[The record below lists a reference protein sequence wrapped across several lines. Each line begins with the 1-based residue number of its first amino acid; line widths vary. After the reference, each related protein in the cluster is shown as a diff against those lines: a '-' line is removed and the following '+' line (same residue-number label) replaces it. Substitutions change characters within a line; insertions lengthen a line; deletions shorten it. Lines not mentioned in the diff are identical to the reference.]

1 MNWFH
6 TRSFVLI
13 LFLTVLSSCAVK
25 ESNRQHSVAEQS
37 ASEIECPRVTVYVH
51 GTHFWFNRFFKKY
64 TFCPQGLHQASTL
77 SENYVYRWL
86 VADTLTST
94 DPAQFPFDH
103 FYIYSWSGL
112 LSYEARE
119 QAALKLYA
127 ELKKLVVNYQN
138 KYGVAPQIC
147 LITHSHGG
155 NVALNLAKIKEA
167 ELDFCIHKLIMLAVP
182 VQKRTEH
189 FIKDAMFKQVYSFH
203 SRFDAIQIL
212 DPQGMYQRT
221 DEEKAN
227 KTKVPLFSQRLFE
240 PHPNLIQAKIKFE
253 HIGPFHISF
262 ILSTFLTKLPTML
275 NSFNSFTHENKEKP
289 HILTVVLN
297 KDHAKSVKIA
307 HGLL

>member
-1 MNWFH
+1 MKWLNN
-6 TRSFVLI
+6 RAYILI
-13 LFLTVLSSCAVK
+13 IFLTALSGCVVK
-25 ESNRQHSVAEQS
+25 DNNSQHLVAEQLPK
-37 ASEIECPRVTVYVH
+37 IQQPRVTIYVH
-51 GTHFWFNRFFKKY
+51 GTHFWFNRLFKKY

-86 VADTLTST
+86 VADTLTTT

-119 QAALKLYA
+119 EAALKLHA
-127 ELKKLVVNYQN
+127 ELKKLRTNYQN
-138 KYGVAPQIC
+138 KYGIEPQIC

-167 ELDFCIHKLIMLAVP
+167 ELNLCIHKLIMLAVP
-182 VQKRTEH
+182 VQQRTAH
-189 FIKDAMFKQVYSFH
+189 FIKDKMFKEIYSFH
-203 SRFDAIQIL
+203 SRFDAIQVL
-212 DPQGMYQRT
+212 DPQGMYHRS
-221 DEEKAN
+221 DDEKAN

-240 PHPNLIQAKIKFE
+240 PQPNLIQAKIKFE

-262 ILSTFLTKLPTML
+262 ILSTFLTKLPIML
-275 NSFNSFTHENKEKP
+275 NSFDSLINQKQEMPN
-289 HILTVVLN
+289 IVTVVLN
-297 KDHAKSVKIA
+297 KDRTESVKIT